1 MDALRTGKFGHRFV
15 NDRFL
20 SIISPASLE
29 SDERRRVA
37 QDIING
43 VKASDVPSIDEALW
57 KKWEDVKTTATDSE
71 MDEEKE
77 FRHFLDKEYLQI
89 ISEVQKR
96 QALSGE
102 FVPEFVPDFDD
113 ANEDV
118 VSQRKQVL
126 REAKIGDEDPVK
138 KKK

>member
-1 MDALRTGKFGHRFV
+1 MDALSTGRFGHRFV
-15 NDRFL
+15 NGRFL
-20 SIISPASLE
+20 SIIAPASLE

-57 KKWEDVKTTATDSE
+57 KKWEDVKITATDSG
-71 MDEEKE
+71 MDEEKG
-77 FRHFLDKEYLQI
+77 FRHFLDNEYFQI
-89 ISEVQKR
+89 ISEVQQR

-102 FVPEFVPDFDD
+102 FVPELVQDFDD

-126 REAKIGDEDPVK
+126 REAKIGDEDLVNK
-138 KKK
+138 K